1 MMVVM
6 ERRTWPEI
14 HRAAPR
20 KLYGAAEAEIGSR
33 VFPLPAP
40 PVPSMPSVG
49 TRRSTRV
56 FVPKI
61 SSGGADA
68 NASGRR
74 GSRVL
79 RSGKRL
85 AVNKSTDGWQEDF
98 GSGGAPLLL
107 WGKVEEG
114 DRNRLGFS
122 AECEE
127 QEAQMTNGVVVESVS
142 QKLDD
147 PEENLESLQ
156 AKKYAIVYERKRQ
169 RQLSD
174 SAASSSSSV
183 ADATSYM
190 NRRFGIVYV
199 PKRHRKKSKVT
210 PLPQTIEQTAAIFG
224 VDFGLA
230 SRKPVVLR
238 RGLRISTLAENFAKK
253 VGIREN
259 SLHTGVT
266 DPVVLLLIAESSHAN
281 YSHLISR
288 LIICMLKWMRGTTAP
303 LVELVAFIFSGSF
316 ASIFSEQGVHIL
328 PLRGRCDNVVFT
340 TPRFFGGLCRIYDI
354 KQSIPIIWL
363 DYLALASF
371 FRSLHVSMLLRSLYL
386 PHFILR
392 YLKCSHLIPS
402 AAAICQGNDSIA
414 RAKEDS
420 LGIVFSGTSVMQS
433 PEKNVNHDAYTSGS
447 QNAITLSGFSKH
459 SKKRSFSRYLRSRNL
474 ALMRMQAGPQFSR
487 QSKLNDSGAT
497 FEGKQEGL
505 QAVMKPVSI
514 EIPDHGVEDLLS
526 FIDESDASTPLSV
539 PRHRKS
545 VKKSPM
551 EQNKELKYALAE
563 VKQNID
569 SVHCRANVLVTDVDR
584 CWREEGFEVM
594 LELLGSQEWAIAVKF
609 QGEAMYLHKSLDI
622 RPCVVNRFTHAYMW
636 AGDYRWK
643 LEFLDR
649 WDWLVFKEL
658 QMECCERNLQES
670 SSRMIPVPVFEE
682 VSGYE
687 EGSDANFSRPDVYI
701 KIEDDEVQRAI
712 SSKVAR
718 YDMDSGDE
726 QWLTKHN
733 SSIQHANV
741 GPDNDISVDEFEK
754 IIYAMEKDSYRN
766 VDDVFDKEKALNHY
780 QHFGKR
786 ERLLSIYDY
795 WTRKRSKNH
804 SALVREFQ
812 GQPLRPA
819 QFIHKPV
826 LRKKRSLKRKRSQT
840 IKTKSEVLEQVH
852 DGALRRVHEAENA
865 AKRASEFALQL
876 RSRAQILMS
885 NAELAMYKSVMVL
898 RIADFIEAT
907 SESKDPASVIL
918 D

>member
-6 ERRTWPEI
+6 KRRTRPDI

-20 KLYGAAEAEIGSR
+20 ELYGTAEAEIGSR

-40 PVPSMPSVG
+40 PVLSMPSVG

-61 SSGGADA
+61 SSGVADA
-68 NASGRR
+68 NASGGR

-85 AVNKSTDGWQEDF
+85 AINKSTDGWQEDF
-98 GSGGAPLLL
+98 GGGGTPLLL
-107 WGKVEEG
+107 WGKEEEG
-114 DRNRLGFS
+114 DRTHLGLS
-122 AECEE
+122 ADCEE
-127 QEAQMTNGVVVESVS
+127 QEAQMTNAGVVVSVS
-142 QKLDD
+142 QKSDG
-147 PEENLESLQ
+147 PEENLEASQ
-156 AKKYAIVYERKRQ
+156 DKKFAVVYERKRQ

-199 PKRHRKKSKVT
+199 SKRHRKKLKVV
-210 PLPQTIEQTAAIFG
+210 PLPQTIEQNAAIFG

-230 SRKPVVLR
+230 SRKPVVLG
-238 RGLRISTLAENFAKK
+238 RGFRISTLAENFARK
-253 VGIREN
+253 VGIKEN
-259 SLHTGVT
+259 SLCTGST

-281 YSHLISR
+281 CSLLISR
-288 LIICMLKWMRGTTAP
+288 LIICILKWMRRAIAP
-303 LVELVAFIFSGSF
+303 LVELVAFMFSGSF

-328 PLRGRCDNVVFT
+328 PLRGQSDNVVFR
-340 TPRFFGGLCRIYDI
+340 TPGSFCGLCRIYDI
-354 KQSIPIIWL
+354 RQSIPIIWL
-363 DYLALASF
+363 DYLSLASF
-371 FRSLHVSMLLRSLYL
+371 FRSLHVSMILRSLYL
-386 PHFILR
+386 PHFVVR

-402 AAAICQGNDSIA
+402 VAVICQGNDSIA
-414 RAKEDS
+414 HAKEDS
-420 LGIVFSGTSVMQS
+420 LGIVLSGPRVMQS
-433 PEKNVNHDAYTSGS
+433 PEKDVNHDVFKSGS
-447 QNAITLSGFSKH
+447 QNAITLSGLSKH
-459 SKKRSFSRYLRSRNL
+459 SKTRRFSRYLRSRNL
-474 ALMRMQAGPQFSR
+474 PLMRMQVGPQFSR
-487 QSKLNDSGAT
+487 QSKLNDNGAT
-497 FEGKQEGL
+497 FEGKQEVL
-505 QAVMKPVSI
+505 QAVIKPVSF
-514 EIPDHGVEDLLS
+514 EILDHGVEDLLS
-526 FIDESDASTPLSV
+526 FIDESDVSTPLCV
-539 PRHRKS
+539 PRQRKS

-551 EQNKELKYALAE
+551 EQNKEVKYALAE

-569 SVHCRANVLVTDVDR
+569 SVHCCANVLVTDVDR

-609 QGEAMYLHKSLDI
+609 QGEAMYLHKSLDM

-636 AGDYRWK
+636 AGDQRWK

-670 SSRMIPVPVFEE
+670 SSRMIPVPVFKE

-701 KIEDDEVQRAI
+701 KMEDDEIQRSI
-712 SSKVAR
+712 LSKVAR

-726 QWLTKHN
+726 HWLTKHN
-733 SSIQHANV
+733 SSVQHANG

-754 IIYAMEKDSYRN
+754 IIYAMEKDAYRN
-766 VDDVFDKEKALNHY
+766 VDDVFDTEKALNHY

-786 ERLLSIYDY
+786 EMLLSIYDY
-795 WTRKRSKNH
+795 WTRKRSKKH
-804 SALVREFQ
+804 AALVREFQ
-812 GQPLRPA
+812 GQPLRSA

-840 IKTKSEVLEQVH
+840 IRVKPEVLEQAH
-852 DGALRRVHEAENA
+852 DGALRRVQEAENA
-865 AKRASEFALQL
+865 AKRAAEFALHL
-876 RSRAQILMS
+876 RSRAQILMT
-885 NAELAMYKSVMVL
+885 NAELAMYKSVMAL

-907 SESKDPASVIL
+907 SETKDLASVIL